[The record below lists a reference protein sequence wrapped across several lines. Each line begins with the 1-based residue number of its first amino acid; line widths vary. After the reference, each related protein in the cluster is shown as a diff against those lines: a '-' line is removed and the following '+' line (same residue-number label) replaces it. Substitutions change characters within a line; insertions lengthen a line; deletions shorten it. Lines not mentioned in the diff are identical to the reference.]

1 MKKNPVRS
9 PRRSAR
15 ATGPLGAINLAAA
28 LLGASALGATALLS
42 CDTVILEESS
52 GSGGASAGGSAGGDS
67 TAGSSTGGATSTD
80 PHACTATFADCNGDP
95 ADGCETDLETT
106 SAHCGA
112 CEHDCQGAA
121 CAAGMCVPE
130 VLAANLYFP
139 NRLALDATHL
149 TWTSSDGTIQVLPL
163 GGGAITTPVAGQN
176 DPWDIAVDGAGIYWT
191 SGGSDTVQT
200 LPFAGDVPVLLA
212 QAGNP
217 LGIVVHEGVVHYTD
231 TYDKLSD
238 LEHVVRVPL
247 PAGPPQIVASTVG
260 AWMVAAD
267 DDHVYWTDPASD
279 AVWSGPSSGGVEP
292 AQIAS
297 LLEPTDIEVDAEAVY
312 VTGLEGTFRLPLA
325 GGTPSMLVAGAG
337 RGLAIDATHVFVG
350 AADGRLLRV
359 PKAGGPAV
367 ALAKTDLYPSDI
379 AVNDQ
384 SVFWIVRSQEGSL
397 LRTPK

>member
-1 MKKNPVRS
+1 MKKTSVRH
-9 PRRSAR
+9 R
-15 ATGPLGAINLAAA
+15 TGTPGGAALAAI
-28 LLGASALGATALLS
+28 LLGTGTLAAGVALS
-42 CDTVILEESS
+42 CSSVILEESS
-52 GSGGASAGGSAGGDS
+52 GSGGASGGGSAGGGSTAGGSAGGV
-67 TAGSSTGGATSTD
+67 TSTE
-80 PHACTATFADCNGDP
+80 PHACTATFTDCNADP
-95 ADGCETDLETT
+95 GDGCETDLQTT

-130 VLAANLYFP
+130 ILAANLYFP

-149 TWTSSDGTIQVLPL
+149 YWTSSDGTIQVLPL
-163 GGGAITTPVAGQN
+163 GGGAITTPVGGQN

-191 SGGSDTVQT
+191 SGGSDMVQT

-217 LGIVVHEGVVHYTD
+217 LGIVVHAGVVHYTD

-247 PAGPPQIVASTVG
+247 PAGPPQIVGSTLG
-260 AWMVAAD
+260 AWMVAVD
-267 DDHVYWTDPASD
+267 DDHVYWTDPASS
-279 AVWSGPSSGGVEP
+279 AVWTAPSTGGTVP
-292 AQIAS
+292 VQIAS
-297 LLEPTDIEVDAEAVY
+297 LLEPTDIEVDGEAVY

-325 GGTPSMLVAGAG
+325 GGTPSILVAGAG

-350 AADGRLLRV
+350 TADGRLLRV

-397 LRTPK
+397 FRTPK